1 MIDKTPD
8 LQPHDGDKYPPPPSA
23 ADDDV
28 SPPLEPDVEAEPAIV
43 PAPSHPAAV
52 PTLAVPRA
60 RRELKVA
67 HEAVKA
73 AMTTLSKLTMGEQV
87 KLDAIAV
94 DALICGAYDRQY
106 PIGDTARVNQL
117 RERALD
123 GELSKYAPLALDELE
138 DVITA
143 LEASQ
148 AALKAASLLGEPIP
162 ATWGNLHP
170 VLLARKLN
178 GLGHTLLRGRIAGV
192 NL

>member
-1 MIDKTPD
+1 MTDDFPD
-8 LQPHDGDKYPPPPSA
+8 NAADEDGFPPPPPDA

-28 SPPLEPDVEAEPAIV
+28 GPSLEPDAEAEPAIV
-43 PAPSHPAAV
+43 PVPSHTAAA

-73 AMTTLSKLTMGEQV
+73 AMTTLTKLTMGEQV

-106 PIGDTARVNQL
+106 PIGDTARINQL

-143 LEASQ
+143 LEAAQ